1 MVPVKR
7 ILVPT
12 DFSETSDAALK
23 YGIGLAQA
31 FSAQL
36 YLLHV
41 PKTGVNFE
49 ADFPMVQFETAPQE
63 RLETLVGE
71 QEARQL
77 RPEYALRIGAPSDE
91 IVRYAGYREIDLIV
105 MGTHGRSGMPHMLM
119 GSVAEKVLRTAPCPV
134 LTVRPP
140 RGAAAKPEADAATAQ
155 TAPERPEALAAGGS
169 RALHRVSRL
178 RGTDVEGIDGYIGRV
193 EGFYFDDAEWT
204 IRYIVVNA
212 GSWLTRH
219 PVLISPEAVKR
230 NWGLAGFNVALTRNQ
245 VRNSPEIDPQRVLLR
260 QDEERVLGHF
270 GHSLYWKANGRSGST
285 PNLCSTKEVAGDHI
299 QASDGEI
306 GHVDDFLI
314 DEASWRVDYL
324 VVDTSNW
331 IGGKWVLIAPTTLE
345 GIDWP
350 NSKLLVGLTRDAVKH
365 GPSIDAVTI
374 APGEDGPPFMIM

>member
-1 MVPVKR
+1 MIPVKR

-140 RGAAAKPEADAATAQ
+140 RGAPSGRRRTRRPRRRRPSGRKPWPLVDLARCTGSAASV
-155 TAPERPEALAAGGS
+155 APMS
-169 RALHRVSRL
+169 RALTATSAASR
-178 RGTDVEGIDGYIGRV
+178 
-193 EGFYFDDAEWT
+193 GFT
-204 IRYIVVNA
+204 
-212 GSWLTRH
+212 STM
-219 PVLISPEAVKR
+219 
-230 NWGLAGFNVALTRNQ
+230 
-245 VRNSPEIDPQRVLLR
+245 
-260 QDEERVLGHF
+260 
-270 GHSLYWKANGRSGST
+270 RSGR
-285 PNLCSTKEVAGDHI
+285 
-299 QASDGEI
+299 
-306 GHVDDFLI
+306 F
-314 DEASWRVDYL
+314 
-324 VVDTSNW
+324 DTSSSMPAR
-331 IGGKWVLIAPTTLE
+331 G
-345 GIDWP
+345 
-350 NSKLLVGLTRDAVKH
+350 
-365 GPSIDAVTI
+365 
-374 APGEDGPPFMIM
+374 

>member
-1 MVPVKR
+1 MMVAMKR

-31 FSAQL
+31 FSARL

-41 PKTGVNFE
+41 PKSGVNFE

-63 RLETLVGE
+63 RLETLVSE
-71 QEARQL
+71 QEAREL
-77 RPEYALRIGAPSDE
+77 RPEYALRIGAPSDQ
-91 IVRYAGYREIDLIV
+91 IVRYAGDRDIDLIV
-105 MGTHGRSGMPHMLM
+105 MGTHGRSGMPHMVL
-119 GSVAEKVLRTAPCPV
+119 GSVAEKVLRAAPCPV

-140 RGAAAKPEADAATAQ
+140 RRASVGTRAEEATAQ
-155 TAPERPEALAAGGS
+155 TAPERQEAGS
-169 RALHRVSRL
+169 RMLHRVSRL
-178 RGTDVEGIDGYIGRV
+178 RGTDVQGVDGYIGRV
-193 EGFYFDDAEWT
+193 EGFYFDDAQWT

-219 PVLISPEAVKR
+219 PLLISPEAVKPD
-230 NWGLAGFNVALTRNQ
+230 WGLAGFNLTLTREQ
-245 VRNSPEIDPQRVLLR
+245 VRNSPEIDLQGALAR
-260 QDEERVLGHF
+260 QDEERLLGHF
-270 GHSLYWKANGRSGST
+270 GHSLYWKADGRSGST
-285 PNLCSTKEVAGDHI
+285 PNLCSTKEVTGDHI

-331 IGGKWVLIAPTTLE
+331 IGGRWVLIAPTTLK

-350 NSKLLVGLTRDAVKH
+350 NSTLQVGLNREAVRNS
-365 GPSIDAVTI
+365 PSIDAVAI
-374 APGEDGPPFMIM
+374 APGEDGPPFMIL

>member
-270 GHSLYWKANGRSGST
+270 GHSLYLESQWPERLDAQFVQHERGRRRSHSGQRRRDRARRRLPDRRSE
-285 PNLCSTKEVAGDHI
+285 LARRLSGRRHEQLDRRQVGADR
-299 QASDGEI
+299 A
-306 GHVDDFLI
+306 DDPRRHRLAEF
-314 DEASWRVDYL
+314 E
-324 VVDTSNW
+324 T
-331 IGGKWVLIAPTTLE
+331 
-345 GIDWP
+345 
-350 NSKLLVGLTRDAVKH
+350 VGRTY
-365 GPSIDAVTI
+365 P
-374 APGEDGPPFMIM
+374 